1 MTASKVK
8 TPLVEI
14 SSPKVDLRKTEP
26 PMVDI
31 KVANPVTYI
40 KSWWKKILGN
50 EGVDFR
56 FKVRPLTAIAISI
69 IVVTVSMG
77 IGRFVLP
84 FKIPFF
90 EFTNIASPNPPA
102 GGEGGTPTPSP
113 QVWRET
119 AFTGELQYS
128 VASDKYFLLPQS
140 SEAIA
145 LDIPDT
151 LDAKKLLGKRIFAAG
166 IFNDNSRL
174 LKVSEVTDME
184 LLPSSIK
191 PVPTLSPDPSPTAE
205 TSILP
210 SIQPSM

>member
-31 KVANPVTYI
+31 KVANPVTYL

-90 EFTNIASPNPPA
+90 EFTNPGIPLPTN
-102 GGEGGTPTPSP
+102 PTPSP

-191 PVPTLSPDPSPTAE
+191 PVPTLSPDPSPTTE
-205 TSILP
+205 PSILP